1 MTEPQ
6 AISPKLREL
15 LLSGTDQDLL
25 QRYASLAERAR
36 DISFGILET
45 EYVVLDTE
53 TTGFSA
59 ARDSLIEIAAA
70 VIRGSEIVERFS
82 TFVNPGREIPPGITE
97 LTGISDADVSDAPL
111 VEEALAQL
119 QEFVGQR
126 KIIAHNAEFDRG
138 FIAQNLPLGKRRLNH
153 SAPSSGQSA
162 PVLPVQT
169 PPLPQVGAASAR
181 TDLGQIDSESG
192 TEAFIG
198 ASLDSTLGD
207 RDRWIDSLELARI
220 ALPRLRE
227 YKLQTLSD
235 AFDTAR
241 STHRA
246 IDDVEALCGL
256 WRIMLTALNDL
267 PPGLPALFAQMFPST
282 TWPLRELFAQ
292 VAGAGGALESQR
304 FSLTA
309 ARKLREL
316 SQHSRQKSDAQELT
330 GGMLTH
336 RPLDLEELAQSFSG
350 DGLLATMYSQFEPR
364 AEQLRMAQEIADAL
378 DSFSHRV
385 IEAGT
390 GVGKSMAY
398 LLPLILFAQRNQV
411 VCGVATKTNAL
422 LDQLMYSELPRL
434 DAALPNGVSYVALK
448 GYDHYPCLRKLMNL
462 ARSDRECDSTAAPT
476 MVAML
481 LSFVCQSARADLDS
495 LAFPGWALPRFE
507 VCASSDDCLRHKC
520 RYYRQCLLHGARRAA
535 RKADVVITNHA
546 LLFCGLDENSTVLP
560 PVRQWVIDEAHG
572 MESEAR
578 DQLSYGFEARGLRQT
593 LRGLIGSSGV
603 LAMLRRKAEP
613 LSGSALLVAKLNQ
626 LQEESSTVEAVA
638 ESAFLAISG
647 LCQLAEQS
655 SYSRVELWINEQIR
669 DSGQWAA
676 LLTAASSLI
685 ERLDKLWQSCRDVV
699 SLSLEFDELLES
711 QGDLVGLASALK
723 WSLESL
729 SLIMDGSDR
738 GYVYYAELD
747 RNQGSQYDR
756 LVAAPIDIGETL
768 CDRLYP
774 EVMSLV
780 YTSATLAI
788 GDSFEYFARGVGLD
802 RIDRDRWQ
810 AVRLQS
816 SYDFQNNMAVYLPSD
831 MPEPT
836 ARGYHDALEQLICT
850 VHTAMGGS
858 CLTLFTNRR
867 DMESLYSRLKQPLA
881 DAGITLRCQSHGFS
895 ARRLRDEFLENES
908 LSLFA
913 LRSFW
918 EGFDAPG
925 DTLRCV
931 IIPKLPFGKPNDPLM
946 LERNLR
952 EQNAW
957 RNYALPEAV
966 IDLKQAAGRL
976 IRSSNDRGV
985 LVLADSRL
993 LSKWYGRIFLSALPS
1008 QQRYTLDTAA
1018 IAEALSQW

>member
-1 MTEPQ
+1 MPPLHPPLQLARAVTVAAKP
-6 AISPKLREL
+6 AGPNPASPPPIDPKLREL
-15 LLSGTDQDLL
+15 LLSGTDEDVL
-25 QRYASLAERAR
+25 QRYASLAERAK
-36 DISFGILET
+36 DIRFGVLET

-53 TTGFSA
+53 TTGFSPT
-59 ARDSLIEIAAA
+59 RDSLIEVAAA
-70 VIRGSEIVERFS
+70 LVCGSEIIQRFS
-82 TFVNPGREIPPGITE
+82 TFVNPGRAIPPGITE
-97 LTGISDADVSDAPL
+97 LTGISDSDVESAPSA
-111 VEEALAQL
+111 EEVLRQL
-119 QEFVGQR
+119 QQFVGQR

-138 FIAQNLPLGKRRLNH
+138 FIAQNSPPG
-153 SAPSSGQSA
+153 SG
-162 PVLPVQT
+162 
-169 PPLPQVGAASAR
+169 
-181 TDLGQIDSESG
+181 
-192 TEAFIG
+192 
-198 ASLDSTLGD
+198 LGD
-207 RDRWIDSLELARI
+207 SDRWIDSLELARI

-227 YKLQTLSD
+227 YKLQTLSN
-235 AFDTAR
+235 AFGTAR

-256 WRIMLTALNDL
+256 WRIMLTAVSDF
-267 PPGLPALFAQMFPST
+267 PPGLAALFAQMLPST
-282 TWPLRELFAQ
+282 VWPLRELFAQ
-292 VAGAGGALESQR
+292 VAGADGALESQR
-304 FSLTA
+304 FSLA
-309 ARKLREL
+309 EARKLREL
-316 SQHSRQKSDAQELT
+316 SQRSRQKADAQELD
-330 GGMLTH
+330 GGMLKH
-336 RPLDLEELAQSFSG
+336 QPLDLGQLAQAFSD
-350 DGLLATMYSQFEPR
+350 DGLLATMYGQFEPR

-378 DSFSHRV
+378 DTYSHRV

-434 DAALPNGVSYVALK
+434 DAALPDGVSYVALK
-448 GYDHYPCLRKLMNL
+448 GYDHYPCLRKLMGL
-462 ARSDRECDSTAAPT
+462 ARSDRACDSTAVPT
-476 MVAML
+476 LVATL

-495 LAFPGWALPRFE
+495 MALPGWALPRFE

-546 LLFCGLDENSTVLP
+546 LLFCGLGENSTVLP
-560 PVRQWVIDEAHG
+560 PIRQWVIDEAHG
-572 MESEAR
+572 MEAEAR
-578 DQLSYGFEARGLRQT
+578 DQLSYSFESRALRQT
-593 LRGLIGSSGV
+593 LRSLAGSSGV
-603 LAMLRRKAEP
+603 LAAMRRKAEP
-613 LSGSALLVAKLNQ
+613 LSGAALLLAKLNQ
-626 LQEESSTVEAVA
+626 LQEDASAVEAFA
-638 ESAFLAISG
+638 DSAFTAVSG

-655 SYSRVELWINEQIR
+655 SYNRVELWINEQVR
-669 DSGQWAA
+669 DSGQWGVLA
-676 LLTAASSLI
+676 TAASSLI
-685 ERLDKLWQSCRDVV
+685 TRLDKLWKSCRDLVT
-699 SLSLEFDELLES
+699 LSLEFDELLEP
-711 QGDLVGLASALK
+711 QGDLVGLATALK
-723 WSLESL
+723 WSLEAL

-747 RNQGSQYDR
+747 RGQSQGKGQSQGQGSQYDR
-756 LVAAPIDIGETL
+756 LVASPIDIGEAL

-788 GDSFEYFARGVGLD
+788 GDSFDYFARGVGLD
-802 RIDRDRWQ
+802 RQDRDRWQ

-816 SYDFQNNMAVYLPSD
+816 SYDFQKNMAVYLPSD
-831 MPEPT
+831 IPDP
-836 ARGYHDALEQLICT
+836 RDSGYRDALEQLICA

-858 CLTLFTNRR
+858 SLTLFTNRR
-867 DMESLYSRLKQPLA
+867 DMEEMYSRLKQPLA
-881 DAGITLRCQSHGFS
+881 AVGITLRCQSHGFS

-946 LERNLR
+946 LERGLR

-976 IRSSNDRGV
+976 IRSSSDRGV
-985 LVLADSRL
+985 LVLADTRL
-993 LSKWYGRIFLSALPS
+993 LSKWYGRIFLKALPS

-1018 IAEALSQW
+1018 IADALRQW